1 MAVIEAGGA
10 RLGYDE
16 AGQGSAVVLVHAG
29 LADRRMWDHQF
40 EALSKRHRV
49 IRYDWRGY
57 GESGDAAGEIARYED
72 LLALMDALGIAEAA
86 LVGCSYGGA
95 HALDVALAAPRR
107 VTALGLICSAM
118 SGHEWS
124 AQTLALMRDRVS
136 GAVPADRLR
145 QYGNRTADRVDPADI
160 AAMAEANVRLMV
172 VGPDRDQAELDP
184 AVWERA
190 LEMCRGVFA
199 REWNGPLFTE
209 RDLQPPAQGRL
220 SEVRV
225 PTLVINGLADVPGIQ
240 EISGLLA
247 DGIAGARRLDL
258 ASTGH
263 LPPVERPVAVTD
275 ALAEFLAA
283 LC

>member
-1 MAVIEAGGA
+1 MSVIEAGNA
-10 RLGYDE
+10 TFGYDE
-16 AGQGSAVVLVHAG
+16 AGRGSTVVLVHAG

-40 EALSKRHRV
+40 EALSQRHRV

-57 GESGDAAGEIARYED
+57 GESSDAAGEIARHED
-72 LLALMDALGIAEAA
+72 LLALMDALRVDQAA
-86 LVGCSYGGA
+86 LIGCSYGGA
-95 HALDVALAAPRR
+95 TALDVALAAPAR

-136 GAVPADRLR
+136 AAVPADRLQ
-145 QYGNRTADRVDPADI
+145 QYSNRTAATIDPADI
-160 AAMAEANVRLMV
+160 AAIADANVRLMV
-172 VGPDRDQAELDP
+172 AGPYRDPAELDP
-184 AVWERA
+184 AVWELA
-190 LEMCRGVFA
+190 IDMCRGVFA

-209 RDLQPPAQGRL
+209 RFLQPPAQGRL

-225 PTLVINGLADVPGIQ
+225 PTLIINGLADVPGIQ

-247 DGIAGARRLDL
+247 AGIADARRMDL

-263 LPPVERPVAVTD
+263 LPPVERPREVTE
-275 ALAEFLAA
+275 ALAEFLAPV
-283 LC
+283 